1 MLYSG
6 RALRYSHL
14 QEILSVTGVKKGS
27 PLVLIQGSMEQIM
40 EALIEIVGRE
50 NFTDQLEELVP
61 YSYDASMNV
70 HRPHAAVWP
79 GTTEQVSQ
87 IVKFANEHKIPVVP
101 RGAGTSLSGGAVP
114 IRGGIIIDLSKMNK
128 ILEIS
133 IESRY
138 VRVQAGVVC
147 DDLNR
152 ALAKHSFIFPPDPA
166 SSTVS
171 TIGGNVNTNAG
182 GIKGAKYGTTRDYVL
197 GLKVVLP
204 TGEVMHTGSYTM
216 KCVSGYDLSKLF
228 VGSEGT
234 LGIVTEVTLKINPIP
249 RHAMTAVATY
259 AKLEDAG
266 KAISQTMTSGVIPSV
281 MEILDK
287 VTLKSIKENTD
298 IDLPEAEAMILT
310 ETDGYTWEE
319 VESQMEVVLNILKQ
333 NHPIQI
339 KTAKD
344 EKERLNL
351 WKARKSAY
359 ATLARAS
366 RSFVLDD
373 VTVPISKIPELLVGI
388 QEISKKHGIVVATF
402 GHAGDGNL
410 HPQILYDEYDADQVE
425 RTEKVEQE
433 IFKLAISLNGT
444 LSGEHGIGLSK
455 ANFMTLEHDPVEMA
469 LMRKIKKT
477 LDPNNIMNPGKR
489 ALD

>member
-1 MLYSG
+1 
-6 RALRYSHL
+6 
-14 QEILSVTGVKKGS
+14 
-27 PLVLIQGSMEQIM
+27 MEK
-40 EALIEIVGRE
+40 LIEIVGRE

-61 YSYDASMNV
+61 YSYDASINV
-70 HRPHAAVWP
+70 HRPDAAVWP
-79 GTTEQVSQ
+79 ESTEQVAE
-87 IVKFANEHKIPVVP
+87 IVKFANEYKIPVVP
-101 RGAGTSLSGGAVP
+101 RGAGTSLSGGVIP
-114 IRGGIIIDLSKMNK
+114 IRGGIIVDLSRMNR

-133 IESRY
+133 IENRY
-138 VRVQAGVVC
+138 ARVQAGVVC

-152 ALAKHSFIFPPDPA
+152 QLAKHGFTFPPDPA
-166 SSTVS
+166 SSTVA

-197 GLKVVLP
+197 GLEVVLP
-204 TGEVMHTGSYTM
+204 TGEVMRTGSYTM

-259 AKLEDAG
+259 AQLEDAG

-319 VESQMEVVLNILKQ
+319 VEAQMEVVLGVLKQ
-333 NHPIQI
+333 NNPSLIR
-339 KTAKD
+339 TAKD
-344 EKERLNL
+344 EKERLSL

-359 ATLARAS
+359 ATLARTSA
-366 RSFVLDD
+366 SFVLDD
-373 VTVPISKIPELLVGI
+373 VTVPVSRIPDLLVGI
-388 QEISKKHGIVVATF
+388 QNIAERHGLLVATY

-410 HPQILYDEYDADQVE
+410 HPQILYNQYHPEEVE
-425 RTEKVEQE
+425 RMEKVEEE
-433 IFKLAISLNGT
+433 IFRLAISLKGT
-444 LSGEHGIGLSK
+444 LTGEHGIGLSK
-455 ANFMTLEHDPVEMA
+455 ANYMTLEHDPVEMA
-469 LMRKIKKT
+469 LMRQIKKT

>member
-1 MLYSG
+1 M
-6 RALRYSHL
+6 RR
-14 QEILSVTGVKKGS
+14 
-27 PLVLIQGSMEQIM
+27 
-40 EALIEIVGRE
+40 LIEIVGEE

-70 HRPHAAVWP
+70 HRPNAAVWP
-79 GTTEQVSQ
+79 ETTEQVSE

-101 RGAGTSLSGGAVP
+101 RGAGTSLSGGAIP
-114 IRGGIIIDLSKMNK
+114 IHGGIIIDLSKMNR
-128 ILEIS
+128 ILEMS
-133 IESRY
+133 IENRY
-138 VRVQAGVVC
+138 IRVQAGVVC

-152 ALAKHSFIFPPDPA
+152 ELAKHGFIFPPDP
-166 SSTVS
+166 SSSSVS
-171 TIGGNVNTNAG
+171 TIGGNVGANAG

-197 GLKVVLP
+197 GLQVVLP
-204 TGEVMHTGSYTM
+204 TGEVMRTGSKTM

-234 LGIVTEVTLKINPIP
+234 LGVITEVTLKINPIP

-259 AKLEDAG
+259 VKLEDAG
-266 KAISQTMTSGVIPSV
+266 KAISQTMTSGIIPSV

-287 VTLKSIKENTD
+287 VTLISIKENTD

-319 VESQMEVVLNILKQ
+319 VEAQMEVVLSILKQ
-333 NHPIQI
+333 NNPSLI

-359 ATLARAS
+359 ATLARVS
-366 RSFVLDD
+366 TSFVLDD
-373 VTVPISKIPELLVGI
+373 VTVPISRIPELLVGI
-388 QEISKKHGIVVATF
+388 QEIAQRHGTVVATF

-410 HPQILYDEYDADQVE
+410 HPQILYNEYDPEQVAKME
-425 RTEKVEQE
+425 RVEEE
-433 IFKLAISLNGT
+433 IFRLAISLEGT
-444 LSGEHGIGLSK
+444 LTGEHGIGLSK
-455 ANFMTLEHDPVEMA
+455 ANYMTLEHDPVEMA
-469 LMRKIKKT
+469 LMRKIKRT

-489 ALD
+489 ALDD